1 MEIINIE
8 IINPKAKKLLQNLA
22 DKKLISIIDN
32 DNSKNNFKTLLEKLR
47 KKSTSAPSLDEIQKE
62 VESVRRK
69 RYGC

>member
-32 DNSKNNFKTLLEKLR
+32 DNSKSNFKSLLEKLR
-47 KKSTSAPSLDEIQKE
+47 KKSSAAPSLDEIEKE

-69 RYGC
+69 RYAR